1 MNSDGKT
8 RSLGMKIDL
17 SQIDREQFTVK
28 ENTIAGEIC
37 YLVNPQ
43 HIGCR
48 WDKNNLIYR
57 SSIWNSNGEPC
68 SLSFKKFFN
77 WSEHTEITPQPDSLS
92 DCNLPSKIDGSTLII
107 SWYKGELIVRT
118 RGCFNIISLENGFE
132 IEILKKKYPFAFEY
146 HKGFSDDHS
155 LLFEWV
161 SPLNRIVI
169 SYPEPELYLIGCIK
183 HEDYSLLSQTD
194 LDMLAEAYGLKRP
207 KSYSFNS
214 FDEMIKGIEDLKGE
228 EGICV
233 YYNNGQDIRKVKS
246 IEYLAKHRFKSNA
259 TLENIIDLFFS
270 LNCPD
275 SESFKQQIIKT
286 FDFEC
291 YQMVEQFIPIIT
303 DGYKQVNKQIH
314 DIRNFIQTLFIPE
327 RSRKECAMAIIGK
340 YPDSYLK
347 TISFLILDRKEL
359 SIDNKKNM
367 LNSIIESNNISDK
380 KSLPETA

>member
-1 MNSDGKT
+1 MNSDGKA

-28 ENTIAGEIC
+28 EGIIAGEIC
-37 YLVNPQ
+37 YLVNPN
-43 HIGCR
+43 HIGCK
-48 WDKNNLIYR
+48 WTADNLIFR
-57 SSIWNSNGEPC
+57 SSIWNSNGEPV
-68 SLSFKKFFN
+68 SFSFKKFFN
-77 WSEHTEITPQPDSLS
+77 WEEHTEITPKPDSLS
-92 DCNLPSKIDGSTLII
+92 DCKLPSKIDGSTLII
-107 SWYKGELIVRT
+107 SYYKGELIART
-118 RGCFNIISLENGFE
+118 RGCFNAQKLENGFE
-132 IEILKKKYPFAFEY
+132 LEVLKKKYPFTFNY
-146 HKGFSDDHS
+146 HKGFSDDYS
-155 LLFEWV
+155 LLFEWI
-161 SPLNRIVI
+161 SPLNRIVL
-169 SYPEPELYLIGCIK
+169 SYGPEPDLYLIGCIK
-183 HEDYSLLSQTD
+183 HEDYSLLSQTG
-194 LDMLAEAYGLKRP
+194 LDMLAEVYGLKRP

-214 FDEMIKGIEDLKGE
+214 FDEMIKGIEGLKGE

-359 SIDNKKNM
+359 TIDNKKNM
-367 LNSIIESNNISDK
+367 LDIIIKNDQVN
-380 KSLPETA
+380 